1 HHVREAMK
9 QLPELKGTNLDAG
22 QLELLFRVVE
32 RLNGFPRH
40 LALHP
45 SGIVL
50 SGHDLPDRVPL
61 ERSFQGYR
69 MVQADKDDVE
79 LLGLLKLDVL
89 GIRLLSAMRHSLDEI
104 ARPQG
109 QKVGLGEGPLRAP

>member
-1 HHVREAMK
+1 MK
-9 QLPELKGTNLDAG
+9 QLPELAGSNLNAG
-22 QLELLFRVVE
+22 QLDLLFRVVE
-32 RLNGFPRH
+32 RLDGFPRH

-50 SGHDLPDRVPL
+50 SDNDLLDRMPL

-79 LLGLLKLDVL
+79 LLGLLKLDIL
-89 GIRLLSAMRHSLDEI
+89 GVRMLSAMRHALDEI
-104 ARPQG
+104 ARTEHE
-109 QKVGLGEGPLRAP
+109 KVDLDRIRCGIRPRSS